1 MRLIY
6 LEWCD
11 AISNTIG
18 WHTKEDLENGGW
30 DSDDVWIVKQ
40 VGWVYKETSKYI
52 LLISQVKPG
61 DIFTEEQYAHIEK
74 IPKTWII
81 KRQIINIK

>member
-11 AISNTIG
+11 AVSNTTD
-18 WHTKEDLENGGW
+18 WQTKEDLENGGW

-40 VGWVYKETSKYI
+40 VGWVYKETKKYI
-52 LLISQVKPG
+52 LLVSQVKPS
-61 DIFTEEQYAHIEK
+61 DIFTEEQYGHIQK

-81 KRQIINIK
+81 KRQIIKIK

>member
-1 MRLIY
+1 MKLIY

-11 AISNTIG
+11 AVANTG
-18 WHTKEDLENGGW
+18 WHTKEDLKNKGW
-30 DSDDVWIVKQ
+30 DSEDMWIIKQ

-52 LLISQVKPG
+52 LLVSQFKLK
-61 DIFTEEQYAHIEK
+61 DIFEEEQYGQLQK